1 MTMKKMTMMMIQHP
15 PLPTTTT
22 TTLLML
28 PPMSLRWVYP
38 QATKLDLHDDDNQDA
53 VDVVVVVDALV
64 CD

>member
-1 MTMKKMTMMMIQHP
+1 MTTKPMMMIQHH
-15 PLPTTTT
+15 PLPTTMMMM
-22 TTLLML
+22 LL